1 MTEFLKK
8 LMLTHGVT
16 SDEGRVTKI
25 IENEIRPYVDEI
37 SYDALGNL
45 IALKK
50 SKSADAKK
58 MMLCA
63 HADEIG
69 FITMFIQDD
78 GLIRIAPVGGIDFV
92 AYSYCTVISSKGVKG
107 VIAPEEGTKPEE
119 LKADK
124 FFIDIGAKSKKEA
137 EKKVALGDMFTVIP
151 HMTKL
156 SGSRYCGR
164 PFDNRAGCAVMVEIA
179 KGLRDCV
186 NDVYFVFSSM
196 EEVGLRGAK
205 AATYNV
211 NPDYGI
217 AFDVTDVGDV
227 PGCKPMAVKL
237 GDGAAIKIKDSS
249 VLCDIKLVSY
259 LTELAK
265 EHKIKHQ
272 FEILRAG
279 GTDTAVMQTE
289 AGGARVGCIS
299 IPTRYIHTQNETIDM
314 KDMAEC
320 VKLGT
325 LACNIRL

>member
-16 SDEGRVTKI
+16 SDESRVTKL
-25 IENEIRPYVDEI
+25 IEDEIRPYVDEI

-45 IALKK
+45 TAVKR
-50 SKSADAKK
+50 SPSPDAKK

-69 FITMFIQDD
+69 FISMFIQDD
-78 GLIRIAPVGGIDFV
+78 GLIRVAPVGGIDYI
-92 AYSYCTVISSKGVKG
+92 AYAYCSVISSKGVKG
-107 VIAPEEGTKPEE
+107 VISPEDGVKPEE

-124 FFIDIGAKSKKEA
+124 FFIDIGAKTKKEA
-137 EKKVALGDMFTVIP
+137 ERKVSLGDMFTVVP

-156 SGSRYCGR
+156 SGTRYTGR
-164 PFDNRAGCAVMVEIA
+164 PFDNRVGCAVMVEIA
-179 KGLRDCV
+179 KNLKNCV

-205 AATYNV
+205 AATYNIS
-211 NPDYGI
+211 PDYGI
-217 AFDVTDVGDV
+217 AFDVTDTGDI
-227 PGCKPMAVKL
+227 PGCKPMAVKI

-249 VLCDIKLVSY
+249 VLCDIKLVSA
-259 LTELAK
+259 LTDIAK
-265 EHKIKHQ
+265 ENKIKYQ
-272 FEILRAG
+272 YEILRAG

-299 IPTRYIHTQNETIDM
+299 IPTRYIHTQNEMIDM
-314 KDMAEC
+314 KDVAEC

-325 LACNIRL
+325 AACDIRL

>member
-25 IENEIRPYVDEI
+25 IEDEIRPYVDEI

-205 AATYNV
+205 TAAFAIGC
-211 NPDYGI
+211 DY
-217 AFDVTDVGDV
+217 ALVYDVTGTGDT
-227 PGCKPMAVKL
+227 PSSKPMACAV

-249 VLCDIKLVSY
+249 VICHKDVVDSLIA
-259 LTELAK
+259 LAK
-265 EHKIKHQ
+265 ENKITHQ
-272 FEILRAG
+272 IEILTYG
-279 GTDTAVMQTE
+279 GTDTSSIQMS
-289 AGGARVGCIS
+289 GMGAKVGALS
-299 IPTRYIHTQNETIDM
+299 IPTRYIHSGVEMIDLG
-314 KDMAEC
+314 DAEAC
-320 VKLGT
+320 VLLSEKF
-325 LACNIRL
+325 IESV

>member
-1 MTEFLKK
+1 MVDFLKK
-8 LMLTHGVT
+8 IMMTGGVT
-16 SDEGRVTKI
+16 SDESRVTKL
-25 IENEIRPYVDEI
+25 IENEISPYVDEI

-45 IALKK
+45 ICLKR
-50 SKSADAKK
+50 SKYPDAKRV
-58 MMLCA
+58 MLCA

-69 FITMFIQDD
+69 IISMFIQDD
-78 GLIRIAPVGGIDFV
+78 GIIRIAPVGGIDFI
-92 AYSYCTVISSKGVKG
+92 AYSYCSVVSSKGVKG
-107 VIAPEEGTKPEE
+107 VLAYEEGTKASE

-137 EKKVALGDMFTVIP
+137 EKRVALGDMFTVAP

-156 SGSRYCGR
+156 YGTRYCGR
-164 PFDNRAGCAVMVEIA
+164 PFDNRAGCAVQVEIA
-179 KGLRDCV
+179 KRLKDAK

-205 AATYNV
+205 AATYNID
-211 NPDYGI
+211 PHYGI
-217 AFDVTDVGDV
+217 AFDVTDIGDI

-237 GDGAAIKIKDSS
+237 GGGAAIKIKDSS

-265 EHKIKHQ
+265 DNKIKYQH
-272 FEILRAG
+272 EILRAG

-299 IPTRYIHTQNETIDM
+299 IPTRYIHTQNETVDM
-314 KDMAEC
+314 KDIEEC
-320 VKLGT
+320 IKLGT
-325 LACNIRL
+325 LACDIRI